1 MNILLFTYVSLAQ
14 QKCLRWGGVKNYE
27 NLYTWF
33 VYGPFADAKYLD
45 KPSRIQIK
53 FKARVSQL
61 NFLSM
66 QIGNF
71 ADVKC
76 IPIQYTS
83 LKCEDE

>member
-1 MNILLFTYVSLAQ
+1 M
-14 QKCLRWGGVKNYE
+14 
-27 NLYTWF
+27 
-33 VYGPFADAKYLD
+33 YGPFADAKYLD

-83 LKCEDE
+83 LKCEDECKYESLVSTFIEMSDWLI